1 MLRTYEILSR
11 QMYFSVIMS
20 LVQQSES
27 DESMETQRGKQ
38 VNMGVCLA
46 RQEAQHCPAPCSGYS
61 PTPPP
66 ADNLNGNDRGQGK
79 HGRSLG
85 IHWVSPGA

>member
-27 DESMETQRGKQ
+27 DELTETQRGKL
-38 VNMGVCLA
+38 VNMGGCLV
-46 RQEAQHCPAPCSGYS
+46 RQEAQHCPAPCSGYPL
-61 PTPPP
+61 PTPS
-66 ADNLNGNDRGQGK
+66 R
-79 HGRSLG
+79 
-85 IHWVSPGA
+85 